1 MAGMDELRANAPV
14 PRALAASAPA
24 AASAS
29 AAASIA
35 ANSLFGVRSSTEDG
49 AVTTDFVS
57 AGELASRVR
66 ASFPESLPDCDEKLI
81 FRAVL
86 SAGL

>member
-1 MAGMDELRANAPV
+1 MAGMDELRANATV
-14 PRALAASAPA
+14 PRALAAA
-24 AASAS
+24 AS

-49 AVTTDFVS
+49 APTTDLVS

>member
-14 PRALAASAPA
+14 PRALAA

-35 ANSLFGVRSSTEDG
+35 ANSLFGVRSSTEAG
-49 AVTTDFVS
+49 AVTTDLVS
-57 AGELASRVR
+57 AGEFASRVR
-66 ASFPESLPDCDEKLI
+66 GSFPESLPDCDEKLI